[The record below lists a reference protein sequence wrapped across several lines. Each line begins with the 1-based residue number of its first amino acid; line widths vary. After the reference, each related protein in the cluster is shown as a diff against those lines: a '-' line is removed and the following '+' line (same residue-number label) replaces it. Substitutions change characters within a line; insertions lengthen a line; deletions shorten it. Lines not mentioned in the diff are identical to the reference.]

1 MANSMVEETEHHVA
15 VERGPLVYCM
25 ESPDAKVD
33 TLDDLVIPAGIGFM
47 RCMEQYPEI
56 ELWDADGQ
64 HPSPAGTYLA
74 ACTAYAVVYQQS
86 PENCTYIGDLDGE
99 LAGKLQKIAAEL
111 VLG

>member
-1 MANSMVEETEHHVA
+1 MLAEN
-15 VERGPLVYCM
+15 YM
-25 ESPDAKVD
+25 EISSE
-33 TLDDLVIPAGIGFM
+33 LDDLVIPAGIGFM

-86 PENCTYIGDLDGE
+86 PENCTYIGELDSE
-99 LAGKLQKIAAEL
+99 QAVKLQKIAAEL